1 MIVLLI
7 VIILLLIGCI
17 VYLNIQFY
25 REKRKFKIRI
35 ESMQAFIAEIA
46 RKQSGQ
52 LGRIKLSDDFNE
64 TLKTSNAAIG
74 QDLFALNYEL
84 FDLLS
89 KNNLLKK

>member
-7 VIILLLIGCI
+7 VIIVLLIGCI

-25 REKRKFKIRI
+25 REKRKFKTRI
-35 ESMQAFIAEIA
+35 ESMQVFIAEIT

-52 LGRIKLSDDFNE
+52 LGRIKLSEDFNQ
-64 TLKTSNAAIG
+64 TLKASNAVIG

>member
-7 VIILLLIGCI
+7 VVIALLTGCI

-25 REKRKFKIRI
+25 KEKKKFKAKI
-35 ESMQAFIAEIA
+35 ESMQAFIAEIT

-52 LGRIKLSDDFNE
+52 LGRIKLSEDFSE
-64 TLKTSNAAIG
+64 TVKANNAAIG
-74 QDLFALNYEL
+74 QDLFALHYEL

-89 KNNLLKK
+89 KNKLLNK

>member
-1 MIVLLI
+1 MIVFLIAVIVLLT
-7 VIILLLIGCI
+7 GCI

-25 REKRKFKIRI
+25 NEKKRFKARL
-35 ESMQAFIAEIA
+35 ESMQAFIAEIT

-52 LGRIKLSDDFNE
+52 LGRIKLSDEFSE
-64 TLKTSNAAIG
+64 TVKASNAAIG

-89 KNNLLKK
+89 KNKLLKK